1 MERDKASLYYKD
13 GNSDKEY
20 HVVIDEKDGGFVVN
34 CSWGRRGGT
43 LQTGTKTQSAVP
55 YQKAKSIFDKLVQEK
70 TAKGYSP
77 GASGTPY
84 QMTDKEQRSTGIVPQ
99 LLNPVEENEV
109 QRLIADERF
118 WMQQKFDGKRVLI
131 RILAGE
137 VTGINRKGLSIGLPE
152 PVVAA
157 AKSIEVS
164 FVIDGEAC
172 GDVVHAFDLLE
183 MNGINLRELSYAERL
198 RQLENLLVKSTGAIK
213 RVETAKSEKDKTAL
227 LARLQSEKQEGVVFK
242 RVDALYVPGRP
253 ASGGNQLK
261 FKFYA
266 TASCIVAKINAKR
279 SVSLEL
285 SDGSKAIGV
294 GNVTIPPNQAV
305 PPKGAVI
312 EVRYLY
318 AFPQGSLFQPT
329 YIGQRDDIEA
339 DACTTEQLKYK
350 PEAGDDGD
358 DA

>member
-20 HVVIDEKDGGFVVN
+20 HVAIDEKDGGFVVN

-43 LQTGTKTQSAVP
+43 LQTGTKTQEPVP
-55 YQKAKSIFDKLVQEK
+55 FEKAKSIFDKLVQEK

-77 GASGTPY
+77 GESGTPY
-84 QMTDKEQRSTGIVPQ
+84 QMTDKEQRATGIVPQ
-99 LLNPVEENEV
+99 LLNPVEEDEV

-131 RILAGE
+131 RNVKGE
-137 VTGINRKGLSIGLPE
+137 VTGINRKGLCIGLPE
-152 PVVAA
+152 RVVAA
-157 AKSIEVS
+157 AKTIKVS
-164 FVIDGEAC
+164 CIIDGESC
-172 GDVVHAFDLLE
+172 GDVFHAFDLLE
-183 MNGINLRELSYAERL
+183 MNGVELRELSYSERL
-198 RQLENLLVKSTGAIK
+198 RQLESLLVKSTGAVK
-213 RVETAKSEKDKTAL
+213 RIETARSQKEKTAL
-227 LARLQSEKQEGVVFK
+227 LARLQSEEQEGVVFK
-242 RVDALYVPGRP
+242 RIDSIYVPGRP
-253 ASGGNQLK
+253 ASGGNHLK

-285 SDGSKAIGV
+285 RDGGKTVGV
-294 GNVTIPPNQAV
+294 GNVTIPPNHSV
-305 PPKGAVI
+305 PPKGSVI

-318 AFPQGSLFQPT
+318 AFPKGALFQPT
-329 YIGQRDDIEA
+329 YLGQRDDIEA
-339 DACTTEQLKYK
+339 DACTTKQLKYK
-350 PEAGDDGD
+350 PDAAEDD